1 MSCLLIYAIA
11 RAPALPGPLK
21 TWSAGG
27 SGNLPGALARS
38 DRRLAPTR
46 RIEDIRFRPRDSDFG
61 SGLWHAL
68 AWHIFA
74 RCGRE
79 GRVAAR
85 ARWVSWITGGPRF
98 VVRRKIGR
106 HELAISATAG
116 SSKSGPKSFRTRF
129 RIASA
134 GLRLYI
140 GRVPNLANPTVFLSL
155 VRRLVPWTAG
165 LTIVL
170 LLVGLYL
177 TFFVAP
183 PDYQQGE
190 SVKIMYLHVPAAWL
204 ALFTYVVMSVAAL
217 GTLVWRHP
225 LADAA
230 QKAAAPLGAAFT
242 FVCLA
247 TGSLWGKPM
256 WGTWWVWD
264 ARLTSV
270 LVLFLIYLALIAL
283 WEAVEEPGR
292 AARAA
297 AIMTLV
303 GAVNLP
309 IIKYSVDWWNTL
321 HQPASVFRIDGPAIA
336 WSMLLP
342 LLVMAVAATLL
353 FVTLHMMAI
362 RNEILRRRLRRLTI
376 LAAEHGDAAVYAAGE
391 PAR

>member
-1 MSCLLIYAIA
+1 M
-11 RAPALPGPLK
+11 
-21 TWSAGG
+21 
-27 SGNLPGALARS
+27 
-38 DRRLAPTR
+38 
-46 RIEDIRFRPRDSDFG
+46 
-61 SGLWHAL
+61 
-68 AWHIFA
+68 
-74 RCGRE
+74 
-79 GRVAAR
+79 
-85 ARWVSWITGGPRF
+85 
-98 VVRRKIGR
+98 
-106 HELAISATAG
+106 
-116 SSKSGPKSFRTRF
+116 
-129 RIASA
+129 
-134 GLRLYI
+134 
-140 GRVPNLANPTVFLSL
+140 PNIANPTVFLSL
-155 VRRLVPWTAG
+155 VRRILPWSAG
-165 LTIVL
+165 VTVVL
-170 LLVGLYL
+170 LAFGLYL

-183 PDYQQGE
+183 ADYQQGE

-204 ALFTYVVMSVAAL
+204 SLFIYVVMASAAL

-270 LVLFLIYLALIAL
+270 LVLFLIYLGLIAL
-283 WEAVEEPGR
+283 WEAIEEPSR

-297 AIMTLV
+297 AVMTLV

-309 IIKYSVDWWNTL
+309 IIKFSVDWWNTL
-321 HQPASVFRIDGPAIA
+321 HQPASVFRIGGPAIA
-336 WSMLLP
+336 ASMLMP

-353 FVTLHMMAI
+353 FLTLHMMSI

-376 LAAEHGDAAVYAAGE
+376 LAAEQSEAPVYAAGE